1 MYYFKLVLI
10 MEAHT
15 LEVMLGI
22 TIAILG
28 IGTILTLFIVPI
40 VERIKLCKE
49 QYGKDWRKHF

>member
-1 MYYFKLVLI
+1 
-10 MEAHT
+10 MEART
-15 LEVMLGI
+15 IELILGI
-22 TIAILG
+22 TIAIVG